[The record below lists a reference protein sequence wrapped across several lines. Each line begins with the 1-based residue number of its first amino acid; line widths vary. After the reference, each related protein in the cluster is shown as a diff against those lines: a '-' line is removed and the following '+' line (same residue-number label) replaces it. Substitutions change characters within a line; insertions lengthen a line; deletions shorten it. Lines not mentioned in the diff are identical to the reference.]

1 MATSLRVKANGLEH
15 HVVEWLPP
23 VEARGGGTALL
34 IHGFMD
40 AGNSWELIAPLLAA
54 GGLRVL
60 APDMR
65 GFAQGPRAP
74 EGSYYHFPDYVADVA
89 DLVRLLVPGSAEESP
104 LFVVGHSMGG
114 TVSTLF
120 TGAFPER
127 VTKLALLEGLG
138 PPDNPPEVAPD
149 RMRRW
154 IEQLRS
160 TPREARSIGTIED
173 ALRRLAGNHSR
184 LDSAVL
190 SGRIRH
196 LVKELPD
203 GGVAWAYDPL
213 HRTTAP
219 VPFFAKVFKSFAS
232 RVTCPVLCVSG
243 GPSGFHPEDEDE
255 RIAAFPHAECAELPE
270 AGHAMHW
277 TEPDALAKLLLDFWS
292 SLSPERSRPV
302 V

>member
-15 HVVEWLPP
+15 HVVEWSPP
-23 VEARGGGTALL
+23 VESSDPGTALL

-40 AGNSWELIAPLLAA
+40 AGNSWELVAPRLAA

-89 DLVRLLVPGSAEESP
+89 DLVRQLVPGSAAESP

-114 TVSTLF
+114 TVATLF

-127 VTKLALLEGLG
+127 ITKLALLEGLG

-154 IEQLRS
+154 LEQLQS
-160 TPREARSIGTIED
+160 TPRELRSIGTVDD
-173 ALRRLAGNHSR
+173 ALRRLSGNHSR
-184 LDSAVL
+184 IDPAIL

-196 LVKELPD
+196 LVRELP
-203 GGVAWAYDPL
+203 GGNEVAWAFDPL
-213 HRTTAP
+213 HRTTSP
-219 VPFFAKVFKSFAS
+219 MPFFAKVFKSFAS
-232 RVTCPVLCVSG
+232 RVTCPVLAVGG
-243 GPSGFHPEDEDE
+243 GPDGFHPEDEDE
-255 RIAAFPHAECAELPE
+255 RIAAFPHIERAELAT
-270 AGHAMHW
+270 AGHMMHW
-277 TEPDALAKLLLDFWS
+277 TEPDALAKLLLEFWS
-292 SLSPERSRPV
+292 RPANS
-302 V
+302 